1 MEASQT
7 DVLFY
12 DIFSVFVQFPAVTR
26 HGSLRFCW
34 VYHSYI
40 VPTARSTS
48 RVEYIPSTYRIFVK
62 FEDSSSSTI
71 SRKCATQ
78 WLNSSVSTLS
88 AYLIFFYYFFVL
100 YARYLRAPSTPSM
113 SGKPQAWARRQQSEA
128 TFPNPLRSLQISC
141 RHWRPALAFPDPLGQ
156 IAFLKD
162 VSLQWLAFFRVAF

>member
-88 AYLIFFYYFFVL
+88 AYLIFFLLLFCSICSL
-100 YARYLRAPSTPSM
+100 S
-113 SGKPQAWARRQQSEA
+113 SGSLDPLDVREASGMGLSATIWSDVPESSEVA
-128 TFPNPLRSLQISC
+128 SDKLS
-141 RHWRPALAFPDPLGQ
+141 ALAPCPGFPRSIGSDSFSEGC
-156 IAFLKD
+156 
-162 VSLQWLAFFRVAF
+162 VATMTGVF